1 MILMLL
7 ILVKFFYFYGK
18 VNVQKNYIYT
28 VIFSTL
34 VVSIFTFGL
43 RLLSIHTSIYW
54 WAYVYYTLSIVMLI
68 DVVYFKHFNQ
78 LTTINLIKQIK
89 HLSTVGDSLKELLDP
104 SMLILVFD
112 LLIIPFLPD
121 KIIKFISGG
130 VDFKVIVLIFIIFML
145 ELLYFDKSKQV
156 VKQDLLSYH
165 SIDIIDSLGVDA
177 AQLKKEVNPKDLK
190 KYNFKTSENEK
201 DFGKAKGSNLI
212 IIQVEA
218 LQNFLFKKDYYNMD
232 VVPNLN
238 KLIQSDDSIYFSNMY
253 QIIGRGN
260 TSDAEFGTLTS
271 MHPTRKAPAYMEFS
285 DRNFNSIPKTFKS
298 LGYKTM
304 IFHGNDKRYY
314 NRNNMYPSL
323 GFDKFFGREDYNF
336 KEENIIG
343 FGINDEDFLNQT
355 LAKMLIEEKDGPIF
369 SFIITLSSH
378 TPFNMPEKFK
388 GNFLKE
394 EDKDTMVGRYLEA
407 IHYTDKALGEFFSR
421 MKETGLMDR
430 STIVLYGDHFAIS
443 AANTVDTA
451 DMDRIFDYVYGYS
464 YDDMMNIPL
473 VIKNKNLDSR
483 VISNTCSQ
491 LDIFPTLL
499 NLYGIKE
506 FDGVVFGS
514 DIINHPK
521 NVCMPAGYMEDG
533 SFFSDKGF
541 ILMDRSG
548 SFDDAQCYSLE
559 NHIPIDVNDFIE
571 TSKKLQYEEK
581 LSRYA
586 IIFDKMKKNI

>member
-7 ILVKFFYFYGK
+7 ILVKFFYFYHK

-43 RLLSIHTSIYW
+43 RLLSIGRTIYW

-68 DVVYFKHFNQ
+68 DVVYYKHFNQ
-78 LTTINLIKQIK
+78 LTTINLLKQIK
-89 HLSTVGDSLKELLDP
+89 HLSTVGDSLKELIDP
-104 SMLILVFD
+104 TMLILVLD
-112 LLIIPFLPD
+112 LIIIPFLPD

-130 VDFKVIVLIFIIFML
+130 IDFKVIVLIFIIFML

-156 VKQDLLSYH
+156 VKQDLVSYH
-165 SIDIIDSLGVDA
+165 GIDIIDSLGVDA
-177 AQLKKEVNPKDLK
+177 VQLKKEVNEKDLN
-190 KYNFKTSENEK
+190 KYLYKTNEK
-201 DFGKAKGSNLI
+201 DKLFGASKGTNLI

-218 LQNFLFKKDYYNMD
+218 LQNFLFKKDYHNLD
-232 VVPNLN
+232 IVPNLN
-238 KLIQSDDSIYFSNMY
+238 ELIGANDSIYFSNMY
-253 QIIGRGN
+253 QMIGRGN
-260 TSDAEFGTLTS
+260 TSDAEFSTLTS
-271 MHPTRKAPAYMEFS
+271 MHPTRKSPAYMEFS
-285 DRNFNSIPKTFKS
+285 NRNFNSIPKTFKK

-304 IFHGNDKRYY
+304 VFHGNDKHYY
-314 NRNNMYPSL
+314 NRNNMYKSL
-323 GFDKFFGREDYNF
+323 GFDKFFGREEYNF
-336 KEENIIG
+336 KEENKIG

-355 LAKMLIEEKDGPIF
+355 LEKMLKEEKAGPIC

-388 GNFLKE
+388 EGFLKP
-394 EDKDTMVGRYLEA
+394 EDEDTMVGRYLEA
-407 IHYTDKALGEFFSR
+407 IHYTDKALGEFFKK
-421 MKETGLMDR
+421 MKESGLMDR

-443 AANTVDTA
+443 AANTVDSA
-451 DMDRIFDYVYGYS
+451 DMDRIFDYVYGYF

-473 VIKNKNLDSR
+473 VIKNKNFDSK

-499 NLYGIKE
+499 NMYGIKE
-506 FDGVVFGS
+506 SDGIIFGS
-514 DIINHPK
+514 DIINRPK
-521 NVCMPAGYMEDG
+521 NTCMPAGYMEDG

-548 SFDDAQCYSLE
+548 SFKDAQCYSLE
-559 NHIPIDVNDFIE
+559 HHIPLDVEEFIE

-586 IIFDKMKKNI
+586 IVFDKMILK